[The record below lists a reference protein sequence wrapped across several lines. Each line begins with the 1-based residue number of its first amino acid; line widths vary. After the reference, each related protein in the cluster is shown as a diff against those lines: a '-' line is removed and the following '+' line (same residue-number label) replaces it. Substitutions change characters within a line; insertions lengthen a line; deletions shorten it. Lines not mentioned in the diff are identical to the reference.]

1 MTAPVPAAP
10 EPPEPPVASGP
21 PAPGSPTPG
30 PAASKPAPGPA
41 ASGPAASGPA
51 ASGPAASGPTNA
63 EPTNAEPTN
72 AEPTNAEPAAS
83 GPAASEPP
91 APEPAA
97 EEPATSRPSSAE
109 LVAPDTVLPGAVRQ
123 RVLSLAADALGRMP
137 ADEVPAPLRAAA
149 RFTPAKRARLAA
161 SSLAVALESESLFR
175 LRVAEVAERQQ
186 PAAAEAVR
194 HAESPAAA
202 DPVELAVLAY
212 LLRPEGWPAYV
223 ERADRS
229 LAERA
234 ERSRSAERDELVTK
248 LQTQL
253 DEAREALQE
262 QAERAAAEV
271 TTARAD
277 ADALRKQV
285 RQLTGQ
291 MRAAERAA
299 AAADEALAEERRRAT
314 AVESTAQAELRR
326 LKSRLAET
334 EDAVEGARR
343 AARGSR
349 NADEARL
356 WLLLETVSGAVQGLR
371 RELAL
376 TPTDERPGDTVSAA
390 TAAAAGILPRGDD
403 PALLSRLL
411 ELPQVH
417 LVVDG
422 YNVTKTGYGDLP
434 LAAQRKRLTQGLA
447 VLAARTGA
455 EVTVV
460 YDGADRPPAMPATPR
475 GVRVLF
481 SQPGQTADE
490 VIRRLVAAEP
500 TGRPVVVVSA
510 DKEVADGVKR
520 SGAYPIPSASLL
532 ARLERA

>member
-51 ASGPAASGPTNA
+51 ASG
-63 EPTNAEPTN
+63 PTN

-390 TAAAAGILPRGDD
+390 TAAAAAAGILPRGDD